1 MRRVARGGTV
11 ERDRQRKEQEMS
23 NARKWLR
30 PLGALLTLSVV
41 AALASATTPPAKAEG
56 VTPEAL
62 AAAGWDC
69 FLTPPF
75 VVPPRIVCANP
86 GLGRPFPGNP
96 DPPPAYT
103 LPTFDLGG
111 NYLGKVHL
119 VRADLYHG
127 QPRSPSGDAYVFRAA
142 IGYFECLRI

>member
-1 MRRVARGGTV
+1 
-11 ERDRQRKEQEMS
+11 MS
-23 NARKWLR
+23 NASKRR
-30 PLGALLTLSVV
+30 RAIGALLTLGVMV
-41 AALASATTPPAKAEG
+41 ALVSATTPSAQAEG

-75 VVPPRIVCANP
+75 IVPPRIVCANP

-96 DPPPAYT
+96 DPPPAYN

-119 VRADLYHG
+119 IRADHYHG
-127 QPRSPSGDAYVFRAA
+127 QPCEPAGGAYVFRSA
-142 IGYFECLRI
+142 IGYYECFAG

>member
-1 MRRVARGGTV
+1 MQGT
-11 ERDRQRKEQEMS
+11 R
-23 NARKWLR
+23 
-30 PLGALLTLSVV
+30 TLVRT
-41 AALASATTPPAKAEG
+41 ALATAAGAIAIALVLSLPAHASGPTPA
-56 VTPEAL
+56 AL

-69 FLTPPF
+69 FQTPPF

-103 LPTFDLGG
+103 LPTWDLSG

-119 VRADLYHG
+119 VRFDLYRG
-127 QPRSPSGDAYVFRAA
+127 QPCEPTGDPWVFRPA